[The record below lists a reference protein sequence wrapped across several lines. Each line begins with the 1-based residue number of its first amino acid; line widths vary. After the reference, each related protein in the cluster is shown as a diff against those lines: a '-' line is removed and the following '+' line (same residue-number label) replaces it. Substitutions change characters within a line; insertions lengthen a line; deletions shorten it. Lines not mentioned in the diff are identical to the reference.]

1 MMILNNR
8 VFMANDKARTGARLK
23 SQRHSLSFCT
33 LLTLLV
39 AGALNA
45 QQSTNVTARFA
56 AVKGVVMVST
66 AGLGEK
72 QIHKGD
78 TVRSGTVITCGAES
92 GASLKP
98 LPTLHV
104 VIYPDTKVRFDGAD
118 AHSDGGGSVMC
129 TIIAGKA
136 LFHIDQTPQGPQGT
150 PSGKE
155 TQPPVKVTVV
165 TEEGVIV
172 NKMGGPPQPNDN
184 TQPGDKTTRQI
195 TAATWT
201 VQHDEGKTVV
211 AVGEGMSQV
220 SIGKGAAAGGG
231 EVGGQVKVPQGSV
244 IWLFNRGGKIE
255 AELVDTNTGKVTNL
269 TGGSSS
275 SPSNLVEQSK
285 QQLVTPSSSGTTPS
299 TFGTPSSTPT
309 TLPTNTSSNP
319 DLSTPQKL
327 LPVVS
332 ADTP

>member
-1 MMILNNR
+1 
-8 VFMANDKARTGARLK
+8 MANDKAK
-23 SQRHSLSFCT
+23 
-33 LLTLLV
+33 
-39 AGALNA
+39 AGATLQLRRRHLPLCALLALLAAAPLSA
-45 QQSTNVTARFA
+45 QQGTNVSARFA

-66 AGLGEK
+66 VGLGEM
-72 QIHKGD
+72 QVHKGD
-78 TVRSGTVITCGAES
+78 TVRSGTFISSGAQS

-104 VIYPDTKVRFDGAD
+104 IVYPDAKVRFDGAD

-129 TIIAGKA
+129 TIISGKA
-136 LFHIDQTPQGPQGT
+136 LFHIDQAPPGPQSAAG
-150 PSGKE
+150 GKE
-155 TQPPVKVTVV
+155 AQPPVKVTVV

-172 NKMGGPPQPNDN
+172 NHMGGKPQADDN
-184 TQPGDKTTRQI
+184 TQPTDKTTKQI

-201 VQHDEGKTVV
+201 VQHDEGRTVV
-211 AVGEGMSQV
+211 AVGEGMSKV

-231 EVGGQVKVPQGSV
+231 DVGGQVKVPQGSV

-269 TGGSSS
+269 TGGTASG
-275 SPSNLVEQSK
+275 PSNLVEQSK
-285 QQLVTPSSSGTTPS
+285 QQLVTPSSSGTTPPS
-299 TFGTPSSTPT
+299 TFGTPSTTPT

-319 DLSTPQKL
+319 DLSTPQNP

>member
-1 MMILNNR
+1 
-8 VFMANDKARTGARLK
+8 MANDKAKTGRSLN
-23 SQRHSLSFCT
+23 SQRHSLSFFI

-39 AGALNA
+39 VGALNA
-45 QQSTNVTARFA
+45 QQATNVSARFA

-66 AGLGEK
+66 GGLGEK
-72 QIHKGD
+72 QVHKGD
-78 TVRSGTVITCGAES
+78 SVRSGTVITCGAES

-104 VIYPDTKVRFDGAD
+104 IVYPDTKVRFDGAD

-129 TIIAGKA
+129 TIISGKA
-136 LFHIDQTPQGPQGT
+136 LFHIDQAPQGPQGA

-165 TEEGVIV
+165 TDEGVIV
-172 NKMGGPPQPNDN
+172 NNMGGKPQADDN
-184 TQPGDKTTRQI
+184 TLPTDKNTKQI
-195 TAATWT
+195 TSATWT

-211 AVGEGMSQV
+211 AVGEGMSHV
-220 SIGKGAAAGGG
+220 SIGKGAAAGSG

-269 TGGSSS
+269 TGGSSQA
-275 SPSNLVEQSK
+275 PSNIVEQSK
-285 QQLVTPSSSGTTPS
+285 QQLVTPSSGGTTS
-299 TFGTPSSTPT
+299 TFGTPSTTPG

-319 DLSTPQKL
+319 DLSTPQKP

>member
-1 MMILNNR
+1 
-8 VFMANDKARTGARLK
+8 MANDKTSAPNLGLP
-23 SQRHSLSFCT
+23 RHPLCLWAF
-33 LLTLLV
+33 LFLIAAPL
-39 AGALNA
+39 GA
-45 QQSTNVTARFA
+45 QQTHSTHVSARFA

-66 AGLGEK
+66 GGLGEK
-72 QIHKGD
+72 QVHKGD
-78 TVRSGTVITCGAES
+78 TIRAGTVVSCGADS

-104 VIYPDTKVRFDGAD
+104 VVYPDTKVRFDGAD
-118 AHSDGGGSVMC
+118 AHSDGGGSVMY
-129 TIIAGKA
+129 TVLSGKA
-136 LFHIDQTPQGPQGT
+136 LFHIDQAPQSQQAGPATGR
-150 PSGKE
+150 E

-165 TEEGVIV
+165 TDEGVIV
-172 NKMGGPPQPNDN
+172 NTMGGKPENSTPA
-184 TQPGDKTTRQI
+184 DKSTRPL

-201 VQHDEGKTVV
+201 VQHEDGKTVV

-220 SIGKGAAAGGG
+220 SIGKGAAAAGG

-255 AELVDTNTGKVTNL
+255 ADLVDTTTGKVTNL
-269 TGGSSS
+269 TGGASTGG
-275 SPSNLVEQSK
+275 SNLVEQSK
-285 QQLVTPSSSGTTPS
+285 QLLVTPSSSGTTA
-299 TFGTPSSTPT
+299 TFGTPTTTPA

-319 DLSTPQKL
+319 DLSTPQKP